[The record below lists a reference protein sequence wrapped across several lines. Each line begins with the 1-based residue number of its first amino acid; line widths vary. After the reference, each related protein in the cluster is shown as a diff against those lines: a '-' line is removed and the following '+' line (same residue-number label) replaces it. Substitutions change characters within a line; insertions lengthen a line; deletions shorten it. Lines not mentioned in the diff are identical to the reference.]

1 MWACGN
7 SPGPDSSLFNSNLE
21 SKSVPWDAP
30 IKPSHEITKP
40 EGGYGWMVV
49 AASYYA
55 MFTIFGTANSFGML
69 FAGIR
74 EEYGKGQPNIVFK
87 ICNYMYLIVT
97 WPSSA
102 MSNNAGYA

>member
-21 SKSVPWDAP
+21 SKPVPWDAP
-30 IKPSHEITKP
+30 IKPSHKRTKP
-40 EGGYGWMVV
+40 EGGYGWVVV
-49 AASYYA
+49 AASFYA
-55 MFTIFGTANSFGML
+55 MFTIFGTANSFGVL

-87 ICNYMYLIVT
+87 ICNYIYLIVT
-97 WPSSA
+97 RPSSA
-102 MSNNAGYA
+102 IVILF